1 MAANTVRRVAGKV
14 SKIVTY
20 VVIIC
25 TDVKPKTQYA
35 MIVKR
40 RRQIRERLSG
50 QSAEKK
56 AKVGR
61 KNKATA
67 PGKKTSKYE
76 IVKNKCK
83 NL

>member
-50 QSAEKK
+50 QSAEKEGK
-56 AKVGR
+56 SWSQKQSNSTR
-61 KNKATA
+61 KKNIEIRNS
-67 PGKKTSKYE
+67 KK
-76 IVKNKCK
+76 
-83 NL
+83 

>member
-1 MAANTVRRVAGKV
+1 
-14 SKIVTY
+14 
-20 VVIIC
+20 
-25 TDVKPKTQYA
+25 

-67 PGKKTSKYE
+67 PGKKNIEIRNSK
-76 IVKNKCK
+76 K
-83 NL
+83 